1 MVGWFRFDGVILRR
15 IGFNLVVFVGGKVEG
30 DVGGAS
36 SEGILWVR
44 NLVAGF
50 LVGLRERSNYF
61 LWGISGR
68 PVWV

>member
-15 IGFNLVVFVGGKVEG
+15 IGFNLVGFVGGTGEG

-36 SEGILWVR
+36 SEGRLWVR
-44 NLVAGF
+44 NLVAGV
-50 LVGLRERSNYF
+50 LVGLRERSKYS